1 MPSRR
6 QIREAAVQFLYCA
19 DLEGGADPAS
29 LREAFWEF
37 VTESDRRS
45 LLVAT
50 FRTVHHLAQGR
61 ENRLEELLQRCESA
75 MRHLAAWPEAEPL
88 KRDIERMAALEAAWT
103 EILNRLQR
111 LPREDD
117 DDTVARQFSETLAE
131 FFTNDHALVAV
142 RHRFLAATED
152 FPRLKSVLEPL
163 AATIRRMQRISD
175 RLRMVEN
182 PEQFPEQSD
191 LEKLRQSK
199 QGLQDLRHRTD
210 QLVDATLAHKDQVD
224 AILAKVVE
232 NYQPG
237 RLDPVD
243 RAILRLATHE
253 MLFGNIPAKV
263 AVNEAVDLAKRFG
276 TNDSGRFV
284 NGVLDR
290 VMRVNP
296 DLPVAG

>member
-61 ENRLEELLQRCESA
+61 EKRLEELLQRCESA
-75 MRHLAAWPEAEPL
+75 MRQLAAWPEAEPL

-103 EILNRLQR
+103 EMLTRLQR
-111 LPREDD
+111 LPREDE
-117 DDTVARQFSETLAE
+117 DDTVARQFRETLEE
-131 FFTNDHALVAV
+131 FFTNDRTLVAV
-142 RHRFLAATED
+142 RHRFLAASED

-199 QGLQDLRHRTD
+199 QGLQDLRFRTD
-210 QLVDATLAHKDQVD
+210 QLVDATLSHKDQVD

-237 RLDPVD
+237 RLNPVD

-290 VMRVNP
+290 IMRVNP